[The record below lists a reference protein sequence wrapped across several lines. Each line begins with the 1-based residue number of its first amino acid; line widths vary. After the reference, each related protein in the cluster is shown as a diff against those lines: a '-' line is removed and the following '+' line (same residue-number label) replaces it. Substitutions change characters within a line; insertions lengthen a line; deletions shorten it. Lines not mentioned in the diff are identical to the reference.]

1 MAYLTFDATRE
12 RGKETLP
19 QSRKVYESMQNFSS
33 EEREESLLGYI
44 SSLLQLIALAR
55 YIYSQI

>member
-33 EEREESLLGYI
+33 EEREPSWLH
-44 SSLLQLIALAR
+44 
-55 YIYSQI
+55 